1 MGRSIEKAV
10 TDKVI
15 RAKVAEARRTG
26 ARVIISAGGVPG
38 LQVRCY
44 PDGTATYLVRYWK
57 KGKQRA
63 VTMKPARWPAIG
75 VGEARKW
82 ARRQLAEATVGK
94 DPWEAR
100 WKGSRKCTM
109 GTLIGT
115 FLESKEAKNWRSRT
129 KEEFA
134 RLFSNH
140 VLPSLGRRDANS
152 VSRGE
157 VRKLLDDVADRAP
170 TTANRVFAVLRLL
183 FNWAHKERQEHLGI
197 TSHPMSGLE
206 KPAMEQPRDRTYK
219 DAELLALLLKVD
231 GELLDLVELAVFT
244 GARDLNIRSLRWDDV
259 DMGRAMW
266 EIPAASSKND
276 RKVTIPLSTGALA
289 VLRRRES
296 TRFTGQVFPA
306 ANRFGHVDRPSSRVL
321 GKLAKE
327 LGFNLRFHDIRRT
340 VGDRVKGEFGE
351 AIMHGLLGHTQGVL
365 TRTYGPTPRL
375 AALAEAA
382 DWWSAEVARIKSAA

>member
-1 MGRSIEKAV
+1 MGRSVEKAV

-44 PDGTATYLVRYWK
+44 PDGTATYLVRYRK
-57 KGKQRA
+57 EEKQRS

-82 ARRQLAEATVGK
+82 ARRQLAEATIGK

-100 WKGSRKCTM
+100 RERSRKCTM
-109 GTLIGT
+109 GALIGT
-115 FLESKEAKNWRSRT
+115 FLQSKEAKNWRSRT
-129 KEEFA
+129 KEEFT

-157 VRKLLDDVADRAP
+157 VRKLLDDLAERAP

-183 FNWAHKERQEHLGI
+183 FNWARKERQEHLGI

-206 KPAMEQPRDRTYK
+206 KPAVEQPRDRTYK
-219 DAELLALLLKVD
+219 DAELSAFLSKVD

-244 GARDLNIRSLRWDDV
+244 GARDLNLRSMRWDDV
-259 DMGRAMW
+259 DMRRAMW
-266 EIPAASSKND
+266 EIPATSSKSD

-296 TRFTGQVFPA
+296 TRFTDQVFPA
-306 ANRFGHVDRPSSRVL
+306 ANRFGHVDRPSSKVL
-321 GKLAKE
+321 RKLAKE
-327 LGFNLRFHDIRRT
+327 LGFKLRFHDIRRT
-340 VGDRVKGEFGE
+340 VGDRVKAKFGE
-351 AIMHGLLGHTQGVL
+351 AIMHGLLGHTDGLL

-375 AALAEAA
+375 AALAEATE
-382 DWWSAEVARIKSAA
+382 WWSVEVAQIRSAA